1 MENEKLTKEEYNN
14 IPVLYCKQCK
24 SLKIMELGYD
34 YCDTCG
40 CTDIAET
47 DINTWEQIYEDTYG
61 EKYVDVEAYKRRKQ
75 ELLNLLFL

>member
-1 MENEKLTKEEYNN
+1 
-14 IPVLYCKQCK
+14 
-24 SLKIMELGYD
+24 MELGYD

-47 DINTWEQIYEDTYG
+47 DINTWEYIYEDTYG